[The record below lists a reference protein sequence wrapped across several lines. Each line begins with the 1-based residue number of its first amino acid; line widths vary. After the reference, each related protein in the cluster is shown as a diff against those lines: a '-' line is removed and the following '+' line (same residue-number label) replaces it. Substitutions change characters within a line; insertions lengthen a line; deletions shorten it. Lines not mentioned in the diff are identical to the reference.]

1 LKRLRLEVTRL
12 QASIEVQLAFT
23 SDEVHQAFE
32 AEVERLA
39 PEDTLLI
46 ALVRKQVPGGGVRN
60 EVGSARSLPRQVLPL
75 ARYGDE
81 QGGDMSAAFSI
92 AALHGFPSPTD
103 IRVTVRQVGTGR
115 EVVRRTFR
123 KVSG

>member
-1 LKRLRLEVTRL
+1 MTSTDWDQVRAWVGTAGGIAGLASLVLTRLDRHKAEREAQLKRLRLEVTRL

-75 ARYGDE
+75 AR
-81 QGGDMSAAFSI
+81 
-92 AALHGFPSPTD
+92 
-103 IRVTVRQVGTGR
+103 
-115 EVVRRTFR
+115 
-123 KVSG
+123 